1 MKLENKLPIINLI
14 KASSVLKILPCE
26 PLLSSAQANWSCL
39 QFSYYRQPA
48 CETPEHL
55 SSHHVISICVG
66 RPIVKKRMLDGVPQR
81 NCFVDGDISITP
93 ANRFRSVCL
102 EGEAEFIHL
111 YPEPNFF
118 ARTTNEIVEHS
129 EVEIIPQFKI
139 RDPLIQGIGLA
150 LKTELEL
157 DSHGGQLY
165 AESLA
170 STLVVHLIHRY
181 STKQHQNQNNAGG
194 LPKYK
199 LQQAIDYIKNHY
211 TGNISLEAIA
221 TELGMSRYYFARLFK
236 ESTGLTPYQYI
247 IQYRV
252 KKAKQL
258 LTQQSLSIK
267 EISRYLGFANQN
279 QFATFFYRY
288 AGVSPNEYRKKL

>member
-1 MKLENKLPIINLI
+1 MKLEKELPIINLI
-14 KASSVLKILPCE
+14 LSSSILQILPRQ
-26 PLLSSAQANWSCL
+26 PILSSAQANWSCI
-39 QFSYYRQPA
+39 QFGYHRQPA

-55 SSHHVISICVG
+55 SSNHVISICVG
-66 RPIVKKRMLDGVPQR
+66 CPIVKKRVLDGLPQR

-93 ANRFRSVCL
+93 ANIFRSVCL

-111 YPEPNFF
+111 YPEPKFF
-118 ARTTNEIVEHS
+118 ARTANEIVGHS

-199 LQQAIDYIKNHY
+199 LQQAIDYIKNDY
-211 TGNISLEAIA
+211 AGNISLEAIA

-236 ESTGLTPYQYI
+236 QSTGITPYQYI
-247 IQYRV
+247 IQCRV
-252 KKAKQL
+252 NQAKQL
-258 LTQQSLSIK
+258 LIQQSLSIK

-288 AGVSPNEYRKKL
+288 IGVSPNEYRRKL

>member
-1 MKLENKLPIINLI
+1 MKLEKELPIINLI
-14 KASSVLKILPCE
+14 KASSILQILPRQ
-26 PLLSSAQANWSCL
+26 PILSSAKANWSCI
-39 QFSYYRQPA
+39 QFGYHRQPA

-66 RPIVKKRMLDGVPQR
+66 RPIVKKRMLDGIPQR

-93 ANRFRSVCL
+93 ANRYRSVCL
-102 EGEAEFIHL
+102 EGEAEFIHI
-111 YPEPNFF
+111 YPEPKFF
-118 ARTTNEIVEHS
+118 ARTANETVENS

-139 RDPLIQGIGLA
+139 RDPLILGISLA

-157 DSHGGQLY
+157 NPHGSQLY

-170 STLVVHLIHRY
+170 STLAVHLIHRY
-181 STKQHQNQNNAGG
+181 STKKYQNQNNAGG

-199 LQQAIDYIKNHY
+199 LQQAIDYIKNHDA
-211 TGNISLEAIA
+211 GNISLEAIA

-236 ESTGLTPYQYI
+236 QSTGLTPHQYI
-247 IQYRV
+247 IKCRV
-252 KKAKQL
+252 NQAKQL

-267 EISRYLGFANQN
+267 EISRNLGFANQN

-288 AGVSPNEYRKKL
+288 AGVSPKEYRQKL

>member
-1 MKLENKLPIINLI
+1 MKLEKELPIINLI
-14 KASSVLKILPCE
+14 KASSILQILPRQ
-26 PLLSSAQANWSCL
+26 PILSSAKANWNCL
-39 QFSYYRQPA
+39 QFGYHRQPA

-66 RPIVKKRMLDGVPQR
+66 RPIVKKRILNGLPQR
-81 NCFVDGDISITP
+81 NCFIDGDISITP
-93 ANRFRSVCL
+93 ANTFRSVSL

-111 YPEPNFF
+111 YPEPQFF
-118 ARTTNEIVEHS
+118 ARTTNEIVENS

-139 RDPLIQGIGLA
+139 RDPLIQGISLA

-157 DSHGGQLY
+157 NSHGSQLY

-170 STLVVHLIHRY
+170 NTLAVHLIHRY
-181 STKQHQNQNNAGG
+181 STKKYQNQNNGG
-194 LPKYK
+194 ELPGYK

-211 TGNISLEAIA
+211 AGSISLEAIA
-221 TELGMSRYYFARLFK
+221 TELGMSRYHFARLFK
-236 ESTGLTPYQYI
+236 QSTGFTPYQYI

-252 KKAKQL
+252 KQAKQL

-267 EISRYLGFANQN
+267 EISRNLGFANQN
-279 QFATFFYRY
+279 QFATFFHRY
-288 AGVSPNEYRKKL
+288 AGVYPKEYRRKL